1 MDIKTLEALGI
12 SKEELAERI
21 IESAVDHL
29 LSSTGFNPETEEET
43 RYESLFKREIEKRV
57 QESVDTKI
65 AALAQEHVLPRV
77 GEMIETADMRAT
89 NKYGEAKGPAM
100 TFKEYIA
107 NRAQVYMTEDVDYH
121 GNSKAD
127 LAAKNESD
135 YNWRSSGPR
144 LTVLMRNYI
153 RDSLETQAKAAVND
167 VNKVIAANIAKAAQ
181 DAIAAAS
188 ANLKVTVAA

>member
-1 MDIKTLEALGI
+1 MDIKTLEALGV
-12 SKEELAERI
+12 SVEELGNRI
-21 IESAVDHL
+21 VDQAVDRL

-43 RYESLFKREIEKRV
+43 HYESRFKREIEKRV
-57 QESVDTKI
+57 QESVDKKI
-65 AALAQEHVLPRV
+65 AALAEVHVLPRV
-77 GEMIETADMRAT
+77 GEMIEAADMRQT
-89 NKYGEAKGPAM
+89 NQYGEAKSPPM

-107 NRAQVYMTEDVDYH
+107 NRAQVYMTENVDYH

-135 YNWRSSGPR
+135 YNWRSRGPR

-153 RDSLETQAKAAVND
+153 QDSLETQAKAAVND